1 MLEPLGVTFHPAS
14 WLGRESC
21 RETAL
26 FVMLWL
32 MAYLGIVAL
41 LVPHIRK
48 GSTEAS
54 VARSMLRL
62 LLTATPTF

>member
-1 MLEPLGVTFHPAS
+1 
-14 WLGRESC
+14 
-21 RETAL
+21 
-26 FVMLWL
+26 MLWL

-54 VARSMLRL
+54 VARSMLL
-62 LLTATPTF
+62 SGLLTTLMTASGISVPALPSI